1 MFLSTQHMLLGS
13 FIALSTLLLPPL
25 LTPCTIIIFIQIA
38 SMVGGS
44 PSSEHLRDSSV
55 SLGLGHA
62 PYKWQLSKLSLA
74 LLCHQAALSL
84 HWSLVSSSPDLCSYF
99 PLHRKYQPT
108 SIRSSCAMND
118 KGSWDYK
125 GLSAKDFSL

>member
-84 HWSLVSSSPDLCSYF
+84 HWSLVPDPPASTVVFKQNPNCLIV
-99 PLHRKYQPT
+99 PT
-108 SIRSSCAMND
+108 NTREPEAGVKI
-118 KGSWDYK
+118 G
-125 GLSAKDFSL
+125 